1 MLNLLHGEL
10 KKDDKP
16 DSILKSNIIKQSKKY
31 DY

>member
-16 DSILKSNIIKQSKKY
+16 DSILKSNIIKQLKK
-31 DY
+31 